1 MKSIMHNGNN
11 CFICGDRPHPSS
23 LNRLEEHHVFG
34 GSNRKWSEKYG
45 LKVHLC
51 GDKCHRN
58 GPRAAHQS
66 GETMQ
71 LLHEAGQ
78 RAFEEHHGTREE
90 FMRIF
95 GRNYL

>member
-1 MKSIMHNGNN
+1 MKSIMHTRPG
-11 CFICGDRPHPSS
+11 CYICGENHQYGF
-23 LNRLEEHHVFG
+23 NRLEEHHVFG
-34 GSNRKWSEKYG
+34 GPNRDWSEIFG
-45 LKVHLC
+45 LKVYLC

-58 GPRAAHQS
+58 GKKSAHRC

-71 LLHEAGQ
+71 MLHEAGQ

-90 FMRIF
+90 FMRTF